1 MNAKE
6 ARAAADIATKTKVEL
21 KSIMDIIEKA
31 ANNGEYSV
39 LVPHIY
45 NLKIQDSI
53 RQLEYYLTEHNTK
66 QDKIEW

>member
-21 KSIMDIIEKA
+21 KSIIDIIEKA
-31 ANNGEYSV
+31 ANNGEYNV

-45 NLKIQDSI
+45 NFKIQNSI
-53 RQLEYYLTEHNTK
+53 RQLGYYLSEYNTT

>member
-53 RQLEYYLTEHNTK
+53 RFLGYYFTEHNTK
-66 QDKIEW
+66 QDKIE